1 MPAMIIRAFLTA
13 GLAAIAT
20 ACVAV
25 EAGADKPTPDP
36 ALSDPEFLMEAEEE
50 IEDKEEEDDEG
61 AVHFGSLNAGAG
73 NLPYSPMVVYDDLI
87 HLAGVLGF
95 DPDTGELAEGVEAQT
110 SYALKAIGATLAR
123 ADAEMSDILSCTC
136 YLADIDD
143 FAAFNAAYAPF
154 FPENPPART
163 TVGVAGLPLGAAVEI
178 SCVAANPEDD

>member
-1 MPAMIIRAFLTA
+1 MSTMLIRTLLTA

-25 EAGADKPTPDP
+25 EAGSAKPTPNP
-36 ALSDPEFLMEAEEE
+36 LESDPEFLLEAEENAGE
-50 IEDKEEEDDEG
+50 EG
-61 AVHFGSLNAGAG
+61 AVHFGSLNAGA
-73 NLPYSPMVVYDDLI
+73 NSLPYSPMVVYDDLI

-95 DPDTGELAEGVEAQT
+95 DPDKPGELAEGVEAQT
-110 SYALKAIGATLAR
+110 SYALTAIGATLAR
-123 ADAEMSDILSCTC
+123 ADADMSDILSCTC
-136 YLADIDD
+136 YLADIED

-178 SCVAANPEDD
+178 SCVAANPNR